1 MVDCFFAVCF
11 LKKAFSIS
19 CFPLLKVWHKECKL
33 FETSNLVSALAYY
46 EHAVLKSMIGCLELP
61 TTTPRAYFTTIFE
74 FYYAWNYANR
84 KLRRAKFRS
93 KICFSAQ
100 FRSKD
105 NVTTGSFG
113 CSAQDYG
120 FSVSCYGGANI
131 YRYSACVISQNRGWF
146 WLVCFW
152 LPLQNTDS
160 FFFAKLDGLKLDH

>member
-1 MVDCFFAVCF
+1 MGDM
-11 LKKAFSIS
+11 S
-19 CFPLLKVWHKECKL
+19 
-33 FETSNLVSALAYY
+33 Y
-46 EHAVLKSMIGCLELP
+46 EHLYISAYMRRGPDEMRINCLVKDSPYLDFVHSCQLQC
-61 TTTPRAYFTTIFE
+61 TTPRAYFTTIFE

-146 WLVCFW
+146 WLFCFW
-152 LPLQNTDS
+152 LPLQITDRFTCS
-160 FFFAKLDGLKLDH
+160 LKTVSLQNNRIGTK